1 MEPARKRDLLKM
13 VDTVLLGLVAT
24 LTLEKSDYVSIRLH
38 GLCLSRCYDCGRF
51 SVWPQDRL
59 IFPGDREGPQPI
71 SDMPD
76 DVLLDFDEAR
86 EIVAFSP
93 RGAAALLRLAIQKLC
108 IQPWGKR

>member
-1 MEPARKRDLLKM
+1 M